1 VDDVM
6 KSFVKA
12 AKDVLQPF
20 GHPANSDALS

>member
-1 VDDVM
+1 M